1 MILRRKRARQR
12 SPVRPDDEITKVR
25 DGYYRFRYRRQAAS
39 DGGPVDPETVDQN
52 YAQLQ
57 QQAQQT
63 AAQIQTLAGK
73 LQAAAAAGDPNAREW
88 MLDLKEIT
96 LGVQQEQGQV
106 SLLLQSI
113 HSMVNNH
120 VQTIGQPGYQQ
131 GGYQQ
136 GGYQQQPQYQQPGYQ
151 QGGYQ
156 QGGYQQ
162 GSGGMLQQFL
172 GGGFGR
178 AIMTGAGFGIGD
190 DIINKI
196 F

>member
-1 MILRRKRARQR
+1 
-12 SPVRPDDEITKVR
+12 
-25 DGYYRFRYRRQAAS
+25 
-39 DGGPVDPETVDQN
+39 VDPQTVDQN
-52 YAQLQ
+52 YAQLE

-63 AAQIQTLAGK
+63 VAQIQNLAGK

-88 MLDLKEIT
+88 LLDLREIT

-120 VQTIGQPGYQQ
+120 VDGMAQPQYQQPGY
-131 GGYQQ
+131 
-136 GGYQQQPQYQQPGYQ
+136 QQPQYQQPGYQ
-151 QGGYQ
+151 PQYQQPGYQPQYQQPGYQ
-156 QGGYQQ
+156 QPQYQQPGYQPQYQQ
-162 GSGGMLQQFL
+162 GPGGMLQQFL

-190 DIINKI
+190 DIVRAI

>member
-1 MILRRKRARQR
+1 MLFGTGTATGADISAIQVTGRRRAG
-12 SPVRPDDEITKVR
+12 
-25 DGYYRFRYRRQAAS
+25 GYHRFRHRCQAAS

-63 AAQIQTLAGK
+63 AAQIQSLASK

-88 MLDLKEIT
+88 MLDLREIT

-113 HSMVNNH
+113 HSMVDNH
-120 VQTIGQPGYQQ
+120 VQAMA
-131 GGYQQ
+131 
-136 GGYQQQPQYQQPGYQ
+136 QPQYQQPGYQ
-151 QGGYQ
+151 QPQ
-156 QGGYQQ
+156 YQQ

-178 AIMTGAGFGIGD
+178 AIITGAGFGIGD

>member
-1 MILRRKRARQR
+1 M
-12 SPVRPDDEITKVR
+12 
-25 DGYYRFRYRRQAAS
+25 
-39 DGGPVDPETVDQN
+39 DPETVDQN

-63 AAQIQTLAGK
+63 TAQIQTLASK

-120 VQTIGQPGYQQ
+120 VQNMA
-131 GGYQQ
+131 
-136 GGYQQQPQYQQPGYQ
+136 QPQYQQPGYQ
-151 QGGYQ
+151 QQGYQ
-156 QGGYQQ
+156 QPQYQQ
-162 GSGGMLQQFL
+162 APGGMLQQFL

>member
-1 MILRRKRARQR
+1 
-12 SPVRPDDEITKVR
+12 
-25 DGYYRFRYRRQAAS
+25 
-39 DGGPVDPETVDQN
+39 VDPETVDQN

-63 AAQIQTLAGK
+63 AAQIQGLASK

-120 VQTIGQPGYQQ
+120 VQTMA
-131 GGYQQ
+131 
-136 GGYQQQPQYQQPGYQ
+136 QPQYQQPGYQ
-151 QGGYQ
+151 QPQ
-156 QGGYQQ
+156 YQQ

-172 GGGFGR
+172 SGGFGR
-178 AIMTGAGFGIGD
+178 AIVTGAGFGIGD

>member
-1 MILRRKRARQR
+1 M
-12 SPVRPDDEITKVR
+12 
-25 DGYYRFRYRRQAAS
+25 
-39 DGGPVDPETVDQN
+39 DPETVDQN

-63 AAQIQTLAGK
+63 AAQIQTLASK

-131 GGYQQ
+131 PGYQQ
-136 GGYQQQPQYQQPGYQ
+136 GGYQQQPQYQQP
-151 QGGYQ
+151 GYQ

>member
-1 MILRRKRARQR
+1 
-12 SPVRPDDEITKVR
+12 
-25 DGYYRFRYRRQAAS
+25 
-39 DGGPVDPETVDQN
+39 VDPETVDQN

-63 AAQIQTLAGK
+63 AAQIQALASK

-120 VQTIGQPGYQQ
+120 VQTMA
-131 GGYQQ
+131 
-136 GGYQQQPQYQQPGYQ
+136 QPQYQQPGYQ
-151 QGGYQ
+151 QPQYQ
-156 QGGYQQ
+156 QR
-162 GSGGMLQQFL
+162 SGGMLQQFL

-178 AIMTGAGFGIGD
+178 AIVDGAGFGIGD
-190 DIINKI
+190 DLINKI

>member
-1 MILRRKRARQR
+1 M
-12 SPVRPDDEITKVR
+12 
-25 DGYYRFRYRRQAAS
+25 
-39 DGGPVDPETVDQN
+39 DPETVDQN

-63 AAQIQTLAGK
+63 AAQIQTLASK

-136 GGYQQQPQYQQPGYQ
+136 GGYQQ
-151 QGGYQ
+151 
-156 QGGYQQ
+156 

>member
-1 MILRRKRARQR
+1 
-12 SPVRPDDEITKVR
+12 
-25 DGYYRFRYRRQAAS
+25 
-39 DGGPVDPETVDQN
+39 VDPETVDQN

-63 AAQIQTLAGK
+63 AAQIQTLASK

-120 VQTIGQPGYQQ
+120 VQTMT
-131 GGYQQ
+131 
-136 GGYQQQPQYQQPGYQ
+136 QPQYQQPGYQ
-151 QGGYQ
+151 QPGYQ
-156 QGGYQQ
+156 QPQYQQ

-178 AIMTGAGFGIGD
+178 AIITGAGFGIGD

>member
-1 MILRRKRARQR
+1 
-12 SPVRPDDEITKVR
+12 
-25 DGYYRFRYRRQAAS
+25 
-39 DGGPVDPETVDQN
+39 VDPETVDQN

-63 AAQIQTLAGK
+63 AAQIQTLASK

-136 GGYQQQPQYQQPGYQ
+136 QPQYQQP
-151 QGGYQ
+151 GYQ

>member
-1 MILRRKRARQR
+1 ME
-12 SPVRPDDEITKVR
+12 D
-25 DGYYRFRYRRQAAS
+25 
-39 DGGPVDPETVDQN
+39 PVDPETVDQN

-63 AAQIQTLAGK
+63 AAQIQTLASK

-113 HSMVNNH
+113 HSMVDNH
-120 VQTIGQPGYQQ
+120 VQTMA
-131 GGYQQ
+131 
-136 GGYQQQPQYQQPGYQ
+136 QPQYQQPGYQ
-151 QGGYQ
+151 QPQ
-156 QGGYQQ
+156 YQQ

-172 GGGFGR
+172 SGGFGR
-178 AIMTGAGFGIGD
+178 AIATGAGFGIGD
-190 DIINKI
+190 DLINKI

>member
-1 MILRRKRARQR
+1 
-12 SPVRPDDEITKVR
+12 VR
-25 DGYYRFRYRRQAAS
+25 DGYYQFRYRRQAAS
-39 DGGPVDPETVDQN
+39 DGGHVDPETVDQN

-63 AAQIQTLAGK
+63 AAQIQALAGK

-113 HSMVNNH
+113 HSMVDNH
-120 VQTIGQPGYQQ
+120 VQTMGQPQYQQAQYQQPGYQP
-131 GGYQQ
+131 
-136 GGYQQQPQYQQPGYQ
+136 PQYQQPGYQ
-151 QGGYQ
+151 QPGYQPQYQ
-156 QGGYQQ
+156 QGP
-162 GSGGMLQQFL
+162 GGMLQKFL

-178 AIMTGAGFGIGD
+178 AIVTGAGFGIGD
-190 DIINKI
+190 DIIRSI

>member
-1 MILRRKRARQR
+1 
-12 SPVRPDDEITKVR
+12 
-25 DGYYRFRYRRQAAS
+25 
-39 DGGPVDPETVDQN
+39 VDPETVDQN

-63 AAQIQTLAGK
+63 AAQIQTLASK

-131 GGYQQ
+131 PGYQQ

-178 AIMTGAGFGIGD
+178 AIVTGAGFGIGD
-190 DIINKI
+190 DIIKAI